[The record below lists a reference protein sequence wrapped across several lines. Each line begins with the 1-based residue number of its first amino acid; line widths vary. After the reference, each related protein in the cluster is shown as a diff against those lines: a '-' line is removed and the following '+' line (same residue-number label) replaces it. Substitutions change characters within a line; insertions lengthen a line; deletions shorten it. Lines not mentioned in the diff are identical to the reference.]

1 MSHSTIKR
9 PRRRSF
15 YTCVFASKCRY
26 YSFTDYGCPHRPII
40 KKSVFWQD
48 APRGGSLEPED
59 DVTDMDLE
67 KMGIHANMT
76 LEEVTRKL
84 KEREEQIRKDILTE
98 MKIKDGAEK
107 MKGAVADRKSV
118 VSVIKKA
125 TSRLEELNAD
135 LNNIRSYQLMVAS
148 EGGCTIPLPSAPH
161 AGQSFGLWLVFELS
175 MVTSRLT
182 LIIYFQQ
189 FKLVEANYWFCQVSL
204 ETN

>member
-1 MSHSTIKR
+1 MSDTTIKR
-9 PRRRSF
+9 PRRRSL
-15 YTCVFASKCRY
+15 YKCVFARKYRY
-26 YSFTDYGCPHRPII
+26 YFTDYGCRHPPII
-40 KKSVFWQD
+40 KKRLFWQD

-59 DVTDMDLE
+59 DVTGLDLE

-148 EGGCTIPLPSAPH
+148 EGCTIPLPSAPH
-161 AGQSFGLWLVFELS
+161 AGQSLAGL
-175 MVTSRLT
+175 
-182 LIIYFQQ
+182 
-189 FKLVEANYWFCQVSL
+189 
-204 ETN
+204 